1 MGNELD
7 ATLSSMLLHDKCP
20 NVAVQEDVK
29 SAKEIECSQYESTAA
44 IFSSPTLCL
53 TCFYLAIPNYGLG
66 PCYACVGHVMGIRE
80 T

>member
-29 SAKEIECSQYESTAA
+29 SAKEIECSQYKSTAA
-44 IFSSPTLCL
+44 IFSSLPFASLVFTLRYL
-53 TCFYLAIPNYGLG
+53 TMSW
-66 PCYACVGHVMGIRE
+66 GHVMHVLDMLWGIRE